1 MPTLTIRRRGTTP
14 AKSSS
19 APPATTNSTIKGL
32 FHRKTLDTTSRKSID
47 STTRKS
53 SLDKSKDTMGNA
65 PSDMNGNGPNG
76 AAKQKPAHLNS
87 ASSDRDSVRSRA
99 MPGAEPP
106 TPVPEQAVEKSSDQ
120 RSPEPDT
127 VQVQGYDVQAVP
139 HVLSDSPKATEEPDL
154 EAGIPPVGSFEAE
167 EPQHPQPSQEGENPT
182 QAEVA
187 DTARTPRAEL
197 KTEEGLA
204 PLDLGSLPAHAHHP
218 TEGSDA
224 TAVAVSPRALS
235 PPVFAPGTYVLL
247 NARGGTAMDLSGA
260 DHKTV
265 IGYPMHGGPN
275 QQWEFIPTG
284 HGYIIRCV
292 RRSPEGHSLYLSTEG
307 GVKHGAAI
315 VASTYPVTWN
325 VEQTEDGMKC
335 VLVCSSF
342 GSCALTTCCV
352 GSCGRTPNMRWTSR
366 TGATMLPVP
375 RYVPR
380 SSPHPTHPNRFPPV
394 QIQLATHR
402 SKEACQ
408 HWHYTRCAPA
418 ADPKEEKETNS
429 LEAQSA
435 RAVSPPATTETITI
449 AEERDF
455 VVTTRTTTTTV
466 ITTVTEVTRTPKSML
481 RQGPQPQRRSIAYR

>member
-1 MPTLTIRRRGTTP
+1 
-14 AKSSS
+14 
-19 APPATTNSTIKGL
+19 
-32 FHRKTLDTTSRKSID
+32 
-47 STTRKS
+47 
-53 SLDKSKDTMGNA
+53 
-65 PSDMNGNGPNG
+65 
-76 AAKQKPAHLNS
+76 
-87 ASSDRDSVRSRA
+87 
-99 MPGAEPP
+99 
-106 TPVPEQAVEKSSDQ
+106 
-120 RSPEPDT
+120 
-127 VQVQGYDVQAVP
+127 
-139 HVLSDSPKATEEPDL
+139 
-154 EAGIPPVGSFEAE
+154 
-167 EPQHPQPSQEGENPT
+167 
-182 QAEVA
+182 
-187 DTARTPRAEL
+187 
-197 KTEEGLA
+197 
-204 PLDLGSLPAHAHHP
+204 
-218 TEGSDA
+218 
-224 TAVAVSPRALS
+224 
-235 PPVFAPGTYVLL
+235 
-247 NARGGTAMDLSGA
+247 MDLSGA

-325 VEQTEDGMKC
+325 VEQTEDGMKIMWPN
-335 VLVCSSF
+335 SEY
-342 GSCALTTCCV
+342 ALDLSDWGNHAPGTK
-352 GSCGRTPNMRWTSR
+352 
-366 TGATMLPVP
+366 
-375 RYVPR
+375 
-380 SSPHPTHPNRFPPV
+380 
-394 QIQLATHR
+394 IQLATHR